1 MRWKKYNPK
10 LYQPNRHVIPL
21 YRFVALTVDI
31 LMAVMVKYGY
41 ESRHVRAINGRRI
54 QYKAGVPEMAE
65 SKTIFDTDRLIP
77 TYFKLSL
84 PVVFSMVITLIY
96 NLADTYFIAKT
107 NDAML
112 VAGVSLCA
120 PLFTALMAVGN
131 IYGQGGSSLIS
142 RLLGAGDRDS
152 VRRVS
157 AFCFYVSI
165 VTGAVIAVPMLLL
178 RRPMLGLLGASSETY
193 RYAESYYVVI
203 VGGAPLVILNFIHTN
218 LIRSEGMSTLS
229 MVGTVSGS
237 LLNIIL
243 DPIFISVLGWGARGA
258 ALATVLGYTLTDV
271 LCLIFV
277 RRRSAALSVD
287 VRKARV
293 DGGEL
298 KQILSVGFTAAI
310 TNLASS
316 VCVVVMNQFLLPYG
330 DEKIAALG
338 IALRVTMIV
347 QLILVGFSFGGV
359 PLFGFLY
366 GAREREKLRRL
377 LRFCTLFL
385 CGLALA
391 ESLAVFLLATPL
403 MKVFIDNAAIIADGT
418 VMLRWHIAGM
428 VFCAVV
434 LLYTCLFQA
443 SGKAP
448 QALMMSLSRQGV
460 LFMAVFLIA
469 TAAAGYQGF
478 LAAQL
483 IADVLSAVLA
493 LLLYRRMYCHD
504 GLPTR

>member
-1 MRWKKYNPK
+1 MDEKR
-10 LYQPNRHVIPL
+10 
-21 YRFVALTVDI
+21 
-31 LMAVMVKYGY
+31 
-41 ESRHVRAINGRRI
+41 
-54 QYKAGVPEMAE
+54 
-65 SKTIFDTDRLIP
+65 IFDTERLIP
-77 TYFKLSL
+77 TYFRLAL

-142 RLLGAGDRDS
+142 RLLGADDRDS
-152 VRRVS
+152 VLRVS
-157 AFCFYVSI
+157 SFCFYLSI

-178 RRPMLGLLGASSETY
+178 RRSMLDLLGASTETF
-193 RYAESYYVVI
+193 RHAESYYTVI
-203 VGGAPLVILNFIHTN
+203 VGGAPLVILSFIHTN
-218 LIRSEGMSTLS
+218 LMRSEGMSNLS
-229 MVGTVSGS
+229 MTATVSGS

-243 DPIFISVLGWGARGA
+243 DPVFISVLGWGAWGA
-258 ALATVLGYTLTDV
+258 ALATVLGYVLTDV

-277 RRRSAALSVD
+277 RRRSAVLSMD
-287 VRKARV
+287 VRKAHV
-293 DGGEL
+293 DSGEL
-298 KQILSVGFTAAI
+298 RQIFSVGITAAL

-338 IALRVTMIV
+338 IVLKVTMVV

-366 GAREREKLRRL
+366 GAKEQDKLSRL

-391 ESLAVFLLATPL
+391 ESLAVFLLATPV
-403 MKVFIDNAAIIADGT
+403 MRVFIDNASIISDGA
-418 VMLRWHIAGM
+418 VMLRWQIAGM

-443 SGKAP
+443 SGKAL
-448 QALMMSLSRQGV
+448 QALVMSLSRQGIV
-460 LFMAVFLIA
+460 FMLVFLAA
-469 TAAAGYQGF
+469 TAVAGYRGF

-483 IADVLSAVLA
+483 IAEVLSAALA
-493 LLLYRRMYCHD
+493 LRLYRRSF
-504 GLPTR
+504 

>member
-1 MRWKKYNPK
+1 MDEKR
-10 LYQPNRHVIPL
+10 
-21 YRFVALTVDI
+21 
-31 LMAVMVKYGY
+31 
-41 ESRHVRAINGRRI
+41 
-54 QYKAGVPEMAE
+54 
-65 SKTIFDTDRLIP
+65 IFDTERLIP
-77 TYFKLSL
+77 TYFRLAL

-142 RLLGAGDRDS
+142 RLLGADDRDS
-152 VRRVS
+152 VLRVS
-157 AFCFYVSI
+157 SFCFYLSI

-178 RRPMLGLLGASSETY
+178 RRSMLDLLGASTETF
-193 RYAESYYVVI
+193 RHAESYYTVI
-203 VGGAPLVILNFIHTN
+203 VCGAPLVILSFIHTN
-218 LIRSEGMSTLS
+218 LMRSEGMSNLS
-229 MVGTVSGS
+229 MTATVSGS

-243 DPIFISVLGWGARGA
+243 DPVFISVLGWGAWGA
-258 ALATVLGYTLTDV
+258 ALATVLGYVLTDV

-277 RRRSAALSVD
+277 RRRSAVLSMD
-287 VRKARV
+287 VRKAHV
-293 DGGEL
+293 DSGEL
-298 KQILSVGFTAAI
+298 RQIFSVGITAAL

-338 IALRVTMIV
+338 IVLKVTMVV

-366 GAREREKLRRL
+366 GANEQDKLSGL

-385 CGLALA
+385 CSLALA
-391 ESLAVFLLATPL
+391 ESLAVFLLATPV
-403 MKVFIDNAAIIADGT
+403 MRVFIDNASIISDGA
-418 VMLRWHIAGM
+418 VMLRWQIAGM

-443 SGKAP
+443 SGKAL
-448 QALMMSLSRQGV
+448 QALVMSLSRQGIV
-460 LFMAVFLIA
+460 FMVVFLAA
-469 TAAAGYQGF
+469 TAVAGYRGF

-483 IADVLSAVLA
+483 IAEVLSAALA
-493 LLLYRRMYCHD
+493 LRLYRRSF
-504 GLPTR
+504 

>member
-1 MRWKKYNPK
+1 MEGAPSGEKN
-10 LYQPNRHVIPL
+10 
-21 YRFVALTVDI
+21 
-31 LMAVMVKYGY
+31 
-41 ESRHVRAINGRRI
+41 
-54 QYKAGVPEMAE
+54 
-65 SKTIFDTDRLIP
+65 IFDTDRLIP
-77 TYFKLSL
+77 TYFKLAL

-131 IYGQGGSSLIS
+131 IFGQGGSSLIS
-142 RLLGAGDRDS
+142 RLLGAGDQNS

-157 AFCFYVSI
+157 AFCFYLSI
-165 VTGAVIAVPMLLL
+165 LTGVVIAAPMLLL
-178 RRPMLGLLGASSETY
+178 RRPILGLLGASPETY
-193 RYAESYYVVI
+193 RYAESYYTVI
-203 VGGAPLVILNFIHTN
+203 VSGAPLVILSFIHSN
-218 LIRSEGMSTLS
+218 LIRSEGMSALS
-229 MVGTVSGS
+229 MLGTVSGS
-237 LLNIIL
+237 LLNIVL
-243 DPIFISVLGWGARGA
+243 DAVFISVLGWGAWGA
-258 ALATVLGYTLTDV
+258 ALATVLGYALTDI
-271 LCLIFV
+271 LCLVFV
-277 RRRSAALSVD
+277 RTRSAVLSVD

-293 DGGEL
+293 NRGEL
-298 KQILSVGFTAAI
+298 KQIFSVGFTAAL

-316 VCVVVMNQFLLPYG
+316 VCIVVMNQFLLPYG

-338 IALRVTMIV
+338 IVLKVTMVV

-366 GAREREKLRRL
+366 GAKERDKLRSL

-391 ESLAVFLLATPL
+391 ESLTVFLLAPRVL
-403 MKVFIDNAAIIADGT
+403 RVFIDNASIIADGT
-418 VMLRWHIAGM
+418 VMLRWQIAGM
-428 VFCAVV
+428 IFCAVV

-443 SGKAP
+443 SGKAL
-448 QALMMSLSRQGV
+448 QALTMSLSRQGV
-460 LFMAVFLIA
+460 LFMLVFLIA

-483 IADVLSAVLA
+483 AADALSASMALA
-493 LLLYRRMYCHD
+493 LYRGMH
-504 GLPTR
+504 